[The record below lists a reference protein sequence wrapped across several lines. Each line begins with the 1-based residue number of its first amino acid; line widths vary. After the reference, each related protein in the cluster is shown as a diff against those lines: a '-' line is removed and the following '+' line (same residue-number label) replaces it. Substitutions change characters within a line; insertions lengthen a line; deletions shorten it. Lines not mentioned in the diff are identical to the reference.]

1 MLKMNYGIFF
11 EEVVSETKPPEQNL
25 WDGQSELEVGMVVK
39 VKGEDF
45 LVKLVSDDG
54 EEVVLDMECSGLQ
67 VVNKAYIKAA
77 KKSHKEQTFD
87 KVLKAWVHQ
96 GLDFAYD
103 TKDSAVHLESFFDVM
118 YDVMEKEEEK

>member
-1 MLKMNYGIFF
+1 MNYGIFF

-45 LVKLVSDDG
+45 I
-54 EEVVLDMECSGLQ
+54 
-67 VVNKAYIKAA
+67 VNFLNDTLKFAATGVGSKRLCILNMDEISAA

-118 YDVMEKEEEK
+118 YDVM